1 MDTVINS
8 VVPVF
13 LLVAFGWVLKKR
25 GIMNDCTEDFLNSL
39 AYYLLLPSMIFL
51 SIYRAEF
58 RDIFNIK
65 IIAGLYLAALV
76 VFGLSVAAAQL
87 LEKKKR
93 GAFVLPSFRTNIA
106 YIGFPIVMNAW
117 GATALAEIGVITG
130 FLAPVLII
138 LSIIYLNMEYRNS
151 GGKKSS
157 ILMFIIKDPLV
168 ISSILG
174 ILFSYFK
181 LPLPKFAVNTVQML
195 SDMGSPLIL
204 IAVGAGLKI
213 SQIKKDRVPISAAVV
228 FKLAI
233 QPLLAFLLFK
243 YLIVLDNPMH
253 FKVAVMTFAFPS
265 ALSTYIMVKQYK
277 SDHEMTAAII
287 MATTLLS
294 ILTMSAW
301 ILVLG

>member
-1 MDTVINS
+1 METVVNS
-8 VVPVF
+8 VLPVF
-13 LLVAFGWVLKKR
+13 ILVALGWFLKRR
-25 GIMNDCTEDFLNSL
+25 GIMNDCTEDFLNGL
-39 AYYLLLPSMIFL
+39 AYYLLLPAMIFL
-51 SIYRAEF
+51 SIYKAEF
-58 RDIFNIK
+58 REIFSVK
-65 IIAGLYLAALV
+65 IIAGLYIAAFI
-76 VFGLSVAAAQL
+76 VFIIAVLSAQL

-93 GAFVLPSFRTNIA
+93 GGFVLPCFRTNIA
-106 YIGFPIVMNAW
+106 YIGFPIIMNAY

-138 LSIIYLNMEYRNS
+138 LSIIYLNLEYKRS
-151 GGKKSS
+151 GVKSGN
-157 ILMFIIKDPLV
+157 ILMFIVKDPLV
-168 ISSILG
+168 ISSVLG
-174 ILFSYFK
+174 IVFSYLK
-181 LPLPKFAVNTVQML
+181 IPLPKFAVNTIDML
-195 SDMGSPLIL
+195 SMMGSPLIL

-213 SQIKKDRVPISAAVV
+213 AAIKKDRVPISVAVV

-243 YLIVLDNPMH
+243 YLIVLSNPMH

-277 SDHEMTAAII
+277 SDAEMTAAII

>member
-1 MDTVINS
+1 METVINS
-8 VVPVF
+8 VLPVF
-13 LLVAFGWVLKKR
+13 LLVACGWALKKK
-25 GIMNDCTEDFLNSL
+25 GIMQDCTEDFLNSL
-39 AYYLLLPSMIFL
+39 AYYVLLPAMIFL

-58 RDIFNIK
+58 REIFNVK

-76 VFGLSVAAAQL
+76 VFGLSAAAAQF

-93 GAFVLPSFRTNIA
+93 GGFVLPSFRTNIA
-106 YIGFPIVMNAW
+106 YIGFPIIMNAY

-138 LSIIYLNMEYRNS
+138 LSIIYLNMEYRKS
-151 GGKKSS
+151 GAKKGNV
-157 ILMFIIKDPLV
+157 LMFIIKDPLV
-168 ISSILG
+168 IASVLG
-174 ILFSYFK
+174 IMFSYFK
-181 LPLPKFAVNTVQML
+181 LPLPKFMVNTVQML

-204 IAVGAGLKI
+204 LAVGAGLKI
-213 SQIKKDRVPISAAVV
+213 SAIKKDRVSITAAVV

-277 SDHEMTAAII
+277 SDSEMTAAII

-294 ILTMSAW
+294 IVTMSVW
-301 ILVLG
+301 ILILG